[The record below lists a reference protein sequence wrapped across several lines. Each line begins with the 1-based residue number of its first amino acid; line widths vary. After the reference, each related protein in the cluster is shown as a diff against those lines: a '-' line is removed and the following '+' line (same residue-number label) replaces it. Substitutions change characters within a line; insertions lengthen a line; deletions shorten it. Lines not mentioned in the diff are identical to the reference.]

1 MPIHGR
7 VPSWIILQQNFFNG
21 GLLER
26 MRSIEDNPF
35 DEIYA
40 TEVMVLGIG
49 CILYSDEGF
58 GVRVVEKMEALYE
71 FSDNVLLVDG
81 GVLGI
86 NLLGVISKPDHLIV
100 VDAIRNKGKPGDL
113 YRLTGDQIPQRIR
126 AKNSLHQIDFLE
138 ALTLCQALD
147 KVPETVIIGVEPE
160 DIDTQSIELTPAVKI
175 SIDPVIEMV
184 LAELDRL
191 GVSWTGID
199 HPESRS

>member
-1 MPIHGR
+1 MSTIG
-7 VPSWIILQQNFFNG
+7 
-21 GLLER
+21 
-26 MRSIEDNPF
+26 DNPF

-40 TEVMVLGIG
+40 AAVMVLGIG

-58 GVRVVEKMEALYE
+58 GVRVDEKMEALYE

-100 VDAIRNKGKPGDL
+100 VDAIRNKGEPGDL
-113 YRLTGDQIPQRIR
+113 YRLAGDQIPQRIR
-126 AKNSLHQIDFLE
+126 AKNSLHQVDFLE

-160 DIDTQSIELTPAVKI
+160 DIDTQSLELTPTIRTK
-175 SIDPVIEMV
+175 IDPVIEMV
-184 LAELDRL
+184 LTELDRL
-191 GVSWTGID
+191 GGSWTGTD
-199 HPESRS
+199 HPETRS

>member
-1 MPIHGR
+1 M
-7 VPSWIILQQNFFNG
+7 SAT
-21 GLLER
+21 
-26 MRSIEDNPF
+26 DKNPF
-35 DEIYA
+35 DDIYA
-40 TEVMVLGIG
+40 ADIMVLGVG

-58 GVRVVEKMEALYE
+58 GVRVVEKMEALFE

-100 VDAIRNKGKPGDL
+100 VDAIRNKGEPGDL

-126 AKNSLHQIDFLE
+126 AKNSLHQVDFLE

-160 DIDTQSIELTPAVKI
+160 DIDTQSLELTPTIRTK
-175 SIDPVIEMV
+175 IDPVIEMV
-184 LAELDRL
+184 LTELDRL
-191 GVSWTGID
+191 GGSWTGTD